1 METLLFP
8 KPVYYEMI
16 TQYNTFLNNFSEMHW
31 EDIQCIWILPNENKI
46 TSIYD
51 IKYSPDAP
59 LYQKMILRF
68 YNCRQSPSIFFSSID
83 PCNKRKLLSY
93 YTGTDKEC
101 NDLAY
106 FFVWLKGN
114 FGRYEIIKLS
124 NKLGVD
130 PAELHNDWINYN
142 EIVFFLA
149 LPAFG
154 QKIIINTYYK
164 FVKDTQTLHGF

>member
-16 TQYNTFLNNFSEMHW
+16 TKHSTFLNKFSEMHW
-31 EDIQCIWILPNENKI
+31 KDIQCIWILPCQNKI
-46 TSIYD
+46 TSVYD
-51 IKYSPDAP
+51 IKYSPNSP

-68 YNCRQSPSIFFSSID
+68 YNCRQSPSIFFNSID
-83 PCNKRKLLSY
+83 PCEKRKLLSY
-93 YTGTDKEC
+93 YEGIDKEC
-101 NDLAY
+101 HDLAH

-124 NKLGVD
+124 NKLDED
-130 PAELHNDWINYN
+130 PEELHDDWVNYN

-149 LPAFG
+149 LPPFG
-154 QKIIINTYYK
+154 QKIIINAYHK
-164 FVKDTQTLHGF
+164 FVMDTQTLHGF